1 MTVSASSGGHVA
13 ASVSRWPKRPPVLTA
28 EQARA
33 REEFVRV
40 WHEVMPE
47 RLGFIERFNQG
58 FVARLPMRPEARTLE
73 VGPGLGA
80 QARWRGAGG
89 DGYVCLEERESFCE
103 VLREILPREAVF
115 QGDIQERQPWP
126 DGHFERVI
134 AIHILEHLKDLP
146 AALAEIERLLAPDG
160 CFDVVIPTEGGLA
173 YALGRKL
180 SAERLFRK
188 RFRMDYTP
196 IRLNEHVSTFSEI
209 ASELERVFR
218 VERRAFYPLI
228 VPIPTINLFVGYRLR
243 KKALGGLFRAKEG
256 SSGEVVGRVG

>member
-1 MTVSASSGGHVA
+1 M
-13 ASVSRWPKRPPVLTA
+13 LTA

-40 WHEVMPE
+40 WHEVMPA

-58 FVARLPMRPEARTLE
+58 FVARLPARAGARTLE

-80 QARWRGAGG
+80 QARWRGAALES
-89 DGYVCLEERESFCE
+89 YVCLEERASFCE
-103 VLREILPREAVF
+103 TLRGFLPREAVF
-115 QGDIQERQPWP
+115 QGDIQERQRWP
-126 DGHFERVI
+126 DGDFERII

-146 AALAEIERLLAPDG
+146 AALAEIDRLLAPDG
-160 CFDVVIPTEGGLA
+160 CFDVVVPTEGGLA

-196 IRLNEHVSTFSEI
+196 IRQNEHVSTYTEI
-209 ASELERVFR
+209 AAELTRVFR
-218 VERRAFYPLI
+218 VERRVFYPLA
-228 VPIPTINLFVGYRLR
+228 VPIATLNLFVGYRLR
-243 KKALGGLFRAKEG
+243 RKFPGGLFQPAA
-256 SSGEVVGRVG
+256 SSRGLSKPPPRPE